1 MTPQDASKSRN
12 GAVHPMLIESLLY
25 ASLNC
30 QDTDAIMLR
39 IKKHSNL
46 PPKMK
51 VELIE
56 TVKESNPE
64 CKWDAND

>member
-1 MTPQDASKSRN
+1 
-12 GAVHPMLIESLLY
+12 MLIESLLY